1 MESESANHL
10 FLERLDL
17 DTCELGDLAALGAD
31 DVVVVTLAGRMF
43 EQGASIAELPLVGKP
58 GILQEFQRPI
68 DGDETDPRVPTP
80 HPAVEAFGADVGC
93 GGEESPR
100 DQLALA
106 SRLQPGSIQ
115 VLFELKKFI
124 LHGTKVKT
132 IISVDKRVQTNRWS
146 DQCQEKNETTGNTR

>member
-1 MESESANHL
+1 MESESANDL

-17 DTCELGDLAALGAD
+17 DACELGDLAALGAD
-31 DVVVVTLAGRMF
+31 DVVVVALAGRMF
-43 EQGASIAELPLVGKP
+43 EQGTSITELPLMGKP

-68 DGDETDPRVPTP
+68 DGDETDPLVPTP
-80 HPAVEAFGADVGC
+80 HPAVEAFGADVGRS
-93 GGEESPR
+93 GEESPR

-124 LHGTKVKT
+124 LHSHRK
-132 IISVDKRVQTNRWS
+132 
-146 DQCQEKNETTGNTR
+146 

>member
-1 MESESANHL
+1 MLNVESEPANDL

-31 DVVVVTLAGRMF
+31 DVVVVALAGRMF
-43 EQGASIAELPLVGKP
+43 EQGASIAELPLMGKP

-68 DGDETDPRVPTP
+68 DGDETNPLVPTP
-80 HPAVEAFGADVGC
+80 HPAVEAFSADVGR

-106 SRLQPGSIQ
+106 SRFQPGSIQ

-124 LHGTKVKT
+124 LH
-132 IISVDKRVQTNRWS
+132 SHRN
-146 DQCQEKNETTGNTR
+146 

>member
-1 MESESANHL
+1 VVLNVESEPANDL

-17 DTCELGDLAALGAD
+17 DACELGDLAALGAD
-31 DVVVVTLAGRMF
+31 DVIVMALAGGMF
-43 EQGASIAELPLVGKP
+43 EQGASVAKLSLMGKP
-58 GILQEFQRPI
+58 GILQEFQCPI
-68 DGDETDPRVPTP
+68 DGDETNPLVPTS
-80 HPAVEAFGADVGC
+80 HSAVEAFGADVGR

-124 LHGTKVKT
+124 LHRKD
-132 IISVDKRVQTNRWS
+132 SENDYQYR
-146 DQCQEKNETTGNTR
+146 

>member
-1 MESESANHL
+1 MESESANDL

-17 DTCELGDLAALGAD
+17 NTCKLSDLTALGAD
-31 DVVVVTLAGRMF
+31 NVIVVTLAGGMF

-80 HPAVEAFGADVGC
+80 HPAVEAFGADVRR
-93 GGEESPR
+93 GGEESPC

-124 LHGTKVKT
+124 LH
-132 IISVDKRVQTNRWS
+132 S
-146 DQCQEKNETTGNTR
+146 NESENDYQYLQARTD